1 VNNRQGPTL
10 SGRTLSIAAAALTV
24 AALALPSPASAQQS
38 VEQFY
43 KGKNINLYIGFTPGG
58 TYDLFGR
65 MVARYLGKHIP
76 GQPTVIAQS
85 MPGAGSFK
93 AANFVY
99 AVAPKDGTALGIVSQ
114 TVALEEA
121 LGTPGIQYKSAEFNW
136 IGRAT
141 SNIEVTLTWMT
152 SKAKTIEDAKHSDIP
167 LASTGPG
174 SPSEGY
180 PRLLNGVIGTKFKII
195 GGYPGSTDGLLAM
208 ERGEVD
214 GALTSWN
221 TIKVSRADWLKEKK
235 INLLVQYA
243 MERSPEIPDVPTF
256 VELGKTDE
264 DKKMLAFYVSGGEIG
279 RSFFTT
285 PGVPKDRVDALRA
298 AFSAM
303 VKDPDVLGEIDKM
316 KADFIP
322 LDGASLQKLIEETAK
337 VSPAII
343 QKMQTH
349 LRAGQ

>member
-1 VNNRQGPTL
+1 MNIPSGRIL
-10 SGRTLSIAAAALTV
+10 SGRALSTA
-24 AALALPSPASAQQS
+24 AALALTGFAALPTAADAQS

-43 KGKNINLYIGFTPGG
+43 KGKTVNVYIGFTPGG
-58 TYDLFGR
+58 TYDIFGR
-65 MVARYLGKHIP
+65 MVARYIGKYIP
-76 GQPTVIAQS
+76 GQPTVVAQN

-121 LGTPGIQYKSAEFNW
+121 LGTPGVQYKSAELNW
-136 IGRAT
+136 VGRAT
-141 SNIEVTLTWMT
+141 SNIEVQLTWMT
-152 SKAKTIEDAKHSDIP
+152 SKTKTMQDALTNETP
-167 LASTGPG
+167 VASTGPG

-180 PRLLNGVIGTKFKII
+180 PRLLNGLIGTKFKII

-221 TIKVSRADWLKEKK
+221 TVKVSRADWLREKK
-235 INLLVQYA
+235 INILVQYTI
-243 MERSPEIPDVPTF
+243 ERSPEIPDVPTF

-264 DKKMLAFYVSGGEIG
+264 DKKILAFYVSGGEIG

-285 PGVPKDRVDALRA
+285 PGVPKERVAALRK
-298 AFSAM
+298 AFSDM
-303 VKDPDVLGEIDKM
+303 VKDPDLLADIDHM

-322 LDGASLQKLIEETAK
+322 LDGEKLQKLIEDTAK

-343 QKMQTH
+343 AKMQTH

>member
-1 VNNRQGPTL
+1 VNKHL
-10 SGRTLSIAAAALTV
+10 GRTPSRRILSTAAALAV
-24 AALALPSPASAQQS
+24 AAFAAAPTSAAAQS

-43 KGKNINLYIGFTPGG
+43 KGKTINLYIGFTPGG

-76 GQPTVIAQS
+76 GQPTVIPQN

-114 TVALEEA
+114 TVALEEI
-121 LGTPGIQYKSAEFNW
+121 LGTPGIQYKSAELNW

-141 SNIEVTLTWMT
+141 SNIEVTLTWQT
-152 SKAKTIEDAKHSDIP
+152 SKAKTVQDAINNVIP

-180 PRLLNGVIGTKFKII
+180 PRLLNGVLGTQFKII

-243 MERSPEIPDVPTF
+243 MERSPEIPNVPTF
-256 VELGKTDE
+256 VELGKTEE

-322 LDGASLQKLIEETAK
+322 LDGASLQKLIEDTAK
-337 VSPAII
+337 VSPAIV
-343 QKMQTH
+343 QKMQGF